1 MLRIR
6 RAQVASV
13 SDFPLP
19 SITDGDIAWVCDVL
33 KLPKTAFSGPDGLDP
48 RREVLKSTGTL
59 DVEACPGSGKTTLL
73 VAKLAILAR
82 KWTDPRRGICV
93 LSHTNVARREI
104 EQRLGN
110 TAAGQQLLSYP
121 HFVGTIHGF
130 VNEFLAFPCLRSHDL
145 PVRMIDDDVCQRRRW
160 GKLKWTTRN
169 ALEKAGHN
177 PSIMKFK
184 TAKLDL
190 GDIRWGKASKLG
202 RETETYKALQAACK
216 TVAEEGFYC
225 FDEMFLFAD
234 HLLEVVPDIREIIR
248 HRFPLLFIDEVQDN
262 SEMQSSLLFR
272 LFHDGG
278 IPVIRQR
285 YGDSNQAIY
294 RYAGDDDVAVT
305 DKFPD
310 QTICKD
316 IPNSYRFGQ
325 QIAGFAKPLGVVPQN
340 LVGNG
345 PPINPVTTDTTD
357 KHAILLFD
365 DATISYVLPSY
376 SAYLCELFSAPELRQ
391 GSFTTVGAVH
401 RPSEDNNHLPRH
413 VGNYWSDYDAELAA
427 SEPKPRTFCQYYMA
441 GLKRAE
447 QAGEAYPLV
456 ELLAEGLIALARRAD
471 PLVNFSN
478 HQRKHRYL
486 LQLLSAKPQSR
497 AAYLE
502 FVTSFAANRSIPS
515 PDEWKDKWVAV
526 VKLVASEITGS
537 AIDANRVAE
546 FLDWEQETATTL
558 RQRDNRFKYP
568 DQAPAVEVR
577 LGSIHSIKG
586 ETHTATLVCDTYF
599 RAHHLATLKP
609 WLLGEKSGGG
619 QQSALGRSRLKQ
631 HYVAI
636 TRPTHLLCLA
646 MREDALT
653 VGEIVRLKARK
664 WRVGRVTNGPIQWI

>member
-1 MLRIR
+1 
-6 RAQVASV
+6 VTSASG
-13 SDFPLP
+13 FQTP
-19 SITDGDIAWVCDVL
+19 SITDDDIAWVCDVL
-33 KLPKTAFSGPDGLDP
+33 KLPKTAFSGVDGLDP
-48 RREVLKSTGTL
+48 RREVLKSTAAL

-73 VAKLAILAR
+73 VAKLAILAS
-82 KWTDPRRGICV
+82 KWTEPRRGVCV

-110 TAAGQQLLSYP
+110 TAAGQQLLGYP

-130 VNEFLAFPCLRSHDL
+130 VNEFFALPCLRSHDL

-169 ALEKAGHN
+169 ALEKAGHT
-177 PSIMKFK
+177 PRIMKFK
-184 TAKLDL
+184 TTELDL
-190 GDIRWGKASKLG
+190 GDIRWGKGGKLG
-202 RETETYKALQAACK
+202 RDTEMYKALQEACK
-216 TVAEEGFYC
+216 TSAEEGFYC

-234 HLLEVVPDIREIIR
+234 HLLDVVPDTREIIR
-248 HRFPLLFIDEVQDN
+248 HRFPMLFIDEVQDN

-272 LFHDGG
+272 LFLDGS

-294 RYAGDDDVAVT
+294 RYAGDDDGAVT

-310 QTICKD
+310 QTIRKD
-316 IPNSYRFGQ
+316 IPNSHRFGQ
-325 QIAGFAKPLGVVPQN
+325 QIAGLAKPLGVVPQN

-345 PPINPVTTDTTD
+345 PSISPITTDTTD

-365 DATISYVLPSY
+365 DATVSYVLHSY
-376 SAYLCELFSAPELRQ
+376 SAYLCEVFSAPELRQ
-391 GSFTTVGAVH
+391 GRFTAVGAVH
-401 RPSEDNNHLPRH
+401 RPSEDTNHLPRH

-427 SEPKPRTFCQYYMA
+427 SEPKPKTFCQYYMA
-441 GLKRAE
+441 GRKRAE

-456 ELLAEGLIALARRAD
+456 ELLAEGIIALARCAD
-471 PLVNFSN
+471 PLVNVSN
-478 HQRKHRYL
+478 YQRKHRYL
-486 LQLLSAKPQSR
+486 LQLLSAKPEAQ
-497 AAYLE
+497 AAYSE
-502 FVTSFAANRSIPS
+502 FVTSFAANRTIPS
-515 PDEWKDKWVAV
+515 PDEWKDKWVAI
-526 VKLVASEITGS
+526 VKLVASEITDS
-537 AIDANRVAE
+537 AIDASRVAE
-546 FLDWEQETATTL
+546 FLEWEQATATTL

-568 DQAPAVEVR
+568 DLAPAVEVR

-609 WLLGEKSGGG
+609 WLLGQKSGGG
-619 QQSALGRSRLKQ
+619 QQSALGQSRLKQ
-631 HYVAI
+631 HYVAM

-653 VGEIVRLKARK
+653 EGEIASLKARK
-664 WRVGRVTNGPIQWI
+664 WRVGRVINGPIQWI